1 MRAGSFMM
9 LLLAILFGSGAV
21 FVTKMWMDNQRPVVT
36 TAEAGLPQTTTVVV
50 AARSLRFGDRLQN
63 DNLREIA
70 WPHGNVPSGA
80 FITREDLLKEGE
92 RFVITAVEA
101 NEPVLGWKI
110 TGPGQRATL
119 SAVVES
125 GKKAVTI
132 RVNDVLGVAGF
143 VLPGDRVDILL
154 MRNGRNRS
162 GNSESAYVDVLLQ
175 GVKVLAID
183 QLADERTDD
192 PLVAKAVTL
201 EVDTEQAQKLTLA
214 ANVGQ
219 LSLALRN
226 VAQGEGEPTRRVT
239 ISDLNAGTDSALPP
253 PEPEEVAEVKDEPT
267 TVVYYDSYDPPP
279 AYATIGVIRRMERS
293 EYQVEIQR

>member
-1 MRAGSFMM
+1 MRAGSFFM
-9 LLLAILFGSGAV
+9 LILAVLFGSGAV
-21 FVTKMWMDNQRPVVT
+21 FVTKMWMDSQRSLVT
-36 TAEAGLPQTTTVVV
+36 SAEAGIPPVTTVVV
-50 AARSLRFGDRLQN
+50 AATPLRFGDQLQN

-70 WPHGNVPSGA
+70 WPNGNIPTGGFV
-80 FITREDLLKEGE
+80 TRDEILKDGE
-92 RFVITAVEA
+92 RFVLTAMEA

-119 SAVVES
+119 SAVVEA

-154 MRNGRNRS
+154 TRGGRRGGGS
-162 GNSESAYVDVLLQ
+162 SYVDVLLQ

-183 QLADERTDD
+183 QLADERSDD
-192 PLVAKAVTL
+192 PQVVRAVTL

-226 VAQGEGEPTRRVT
+226 VAQDDGELTRRIT
-239 ISDLNAGTDSALPP
+239 MNDLNAGTDSALPP
-253 PEPEEVAEVKDEPT
+253 PEEDEAEAEVDAEEDPE
-267 TVVYYDSYDPPP
+267 VVWYDPPP
-279 AYATIGVIRRMERS
+279 AFATIGVIWQMERS
-293 EYQVEIQR
+293 EYQVEINR

>member
-1 MRAGSFMM
+1 MRAGSFLM
-9 LLLAILFGSGAV
+9 LLLAVLFGSGAV
-21 FVTKMWMDNQRPVVT
+21 FVTKMWMDSQRSIVT
-36 TAEAGLPQTTTVVV
+36 SAEAGIPPVTTVVV
-50 AARSLRFGDRLQN
+50 AATPLRFGDQLQN
-63 DNLREIA
+63 DNLREIP
-70 WPHGNVPSGA
+70 WPNGNIPTGGFV
-80 FITREDLLKEGE
+80 TRDEILKDGD
-92 RFVITAVEA
+92 RFVLTAMEA

-119 SAVVES
+119 SAVVET

-143 VLPGDRVDILL
+143 VLPGDRVDIMLTRGG
-154 MRNGRNRS
+154 RNGK
-162 GNSESAYVDVLLQ
+162 GNPYVDVLLQ

-183 QLADERTDD
+183 QLADERSDD
-192 PLVAKAVTL
+192 PQVVRAVTL

-226 VAQGEGEPTRRVT
+226 VAEDEGELTRRIT
-239 ISDLNAGTDSALPP
+239 MSDLNAGTDSALPP
-253 PEPEEVAEVKDEPT
+253 PEGEAQPEADPKEDPEVIW
-267 TVVYYDSYDPPP
+267 YDPPP
-279 AYATIGVIRRMERS
+279 AFATIGVIRQMERS